1 MLDLVVTYWV
11 WLIPAL
17 IAGGAAGY
25 LSTRPQIARGRWVP
39 GWLGWAALVFAIGL
53 VVAILQWLP
62 GQTLLFL
69 SFWCIVGFLAGA
81 WLRGAR
87 TRTQVAVARAVEDA
101 RRVAEAKAAEE
112 ARIAAAEAKAVEDA
126 RRVAEA
132 KAAEE
137 ARIAAAEVKAVEDT
151 RRAAEAK
158 AAEEARRATEAKA
171 AEDARR
177 VAEAKAAEEA
187 RIAAAE
193 AKAVEDARRAAEA
206 TVGPD
211 DDRHPPDK
219 MPPRR

>member
-87 TRTQVAVARAVEDA
+87 TRTQVAAARAVEDA
-101 RRVAEAKAAEE
+101 RRAA
-112 ARIAAAEAKAVEDA
+112 
-126 RRVAEA
+126 
-132 KAAEE
+132 
-137 ARIAAAEVKAVEDT
+137 
-151 RRAAEAK
+151 
-158 AAEEARRATEAKA
+158 EAKA

-193 AKAVEDARRAAEA
+193 AKAVEDARRVAEA

-211 DDRHPPDK
+211 DDPHPPDK